1 MEIKDRQ
8 SGAMK
13 LTKIE
18 AAQEPCPVVVLDV
31 LAHRHHLTPGSACGM
46 ATGSCLKRERKSV
59 VATVDIR
66 AVGG

>member
-8 SGAMK
+8 SGAIK

-18 AAQEPCPVVVLDV
+18 AAQEPCPVVV
-31 LAHRHHLTPGSACGM
+31 R
-46 ATGSCLKRERKSV
+46 SCSPIAITSPPALPASERKSV
-59 VATVDIR
+59 VTTVDIR